1 MSNPQDL
8 PQEQPEP
15 RKRPRKKNGKGT
27 KGGHPPFEATQAERA
42 FVAAMASM
50 KLSVTEICAVIG
62 VGRNGVGG
70 KPIGRHTLYRNFK
83 REMSNGSALLRAKI
97 TGKFHN
103 AIDEGQPWA
112 LSMALR
118 NKFLWDRTGPAAIGP
133 PDEGAPFPKVSV
145 EFVISGHGAGR
156 TPDPPLTPSEPI
168 PGQLALPKPGPHI
181 DTPFGRVP
189 WDDDPPPQSQA
200 PRTEYDLPR
209 RPQHRGTPRSSWPEK
224 SSGQDWM
231 K

>member
-1 MSNPQDL
+1 MSNPQDS

-15 RKRPRKKNGKGT
+15 RKRSRKKNGKGT

-42 FVAAMASM
+42 FVSAMASM

-62 VGRNGVGG
+62 VGRNGPGG

-83 REMSNGSALLRAKI
+83 REMASGSALLRAKI
-97 TGKFHN
+97 TGKFHT

-145 EFVISGHGAGR
+145 EFVIPGHGAGR
-156 TPDPPLTPSEPI
+156 TPDPPLTPSQPI
-168 PGQLALPKPGPHI
+168 PGQLALPKPTHI
-181 DTPFGRVP
+181 DTPFGKIP
-189 WDDDPPPQSQA
+189 WDDDPPRPTG
-200 PRTEYDLPR
+200 PRTELDAPQRHQGGKSRLWPPAGKPR
-209 RPQHRGTPRSSWPEK
+209 G
-224 SSGQDWM
+224 WM
-231 K
+231 AE